1 MRLNSTRCTEAISRA
16 ASTTSDL
23 SFLPLVIQVD
33 RQQPA
38 NADHVQHPEAADIG
52 GSRSDRCHPL
62 VCDTIPVI
70 SINQHHETREML
82 DRPFTVAELRALD
95 RRAVEE
101 YGLPGIVLMENAGRN
116 AAALLRT
123 RGASTPVVIC
133 CGKGNN
139 GGDGLVIAR
148 HLDAAG
154 IGVRILFAVDPA
166 TLTGDAAINL
176 RVVQASGLSLKWVQI
191 AAEWSTEL
199 SVAMWIVDALLGTGL
214 TGPVRAPFVTPMT
227 AINAAG
233 KPVLAVDLPSGFD
246 ADAGRPWGD
255 CVRATETVTFAARK
269 VGFDQPDAAKWTGP
283 VTVCDIGAPRQL
295 LEAIRM
301 SAHPAIEP

>member
-1 MRLNSTRCTEAISRA
+1 
-16 ASTTSDL
+16 
-23 SFLPLVIQVD
+23 
-33 RQQPA
+33 
-38 NADHVQHPEAADIG
+38 
-52 GSRSDRCHPL
+52 
-62 VCDTIPVI
+62 
-70 SINQHHETREML
+70 ML
-82 DRPFTVAELRALD
+82 DRPLSVAELRSLD
-95 RRAVEE
+95 QRAIEE

-116 AAALLRT
+116 AAAVLRR

-154 IGVRILFAVDPA
+154 IGVRLLFAVDPA
-166 TLTGDAAINL
+166 TVTGDAAINL
-176 RVVQASGLSLKWVQI
+176 GVIQASGLALTWVQT
-191 AAEWSTEL
+191 AEEWSTEL
-199 SVAMWIVDALLGTGL
+199 SAATWIVDALLGTGL
-214 TGPVRAPFVTPMT
+214 TGPVRAPFVAPIA

-233 KPVLAVDLPSGFD
+233 QPVLAVDLPSGFD

-269 VGFDQPDAAKWTGP
+269 LGFDQPDALEWTGP

-295 LEAIRM
+295 LEAIGVQAPR
-301 SAHPAIEP
+301 